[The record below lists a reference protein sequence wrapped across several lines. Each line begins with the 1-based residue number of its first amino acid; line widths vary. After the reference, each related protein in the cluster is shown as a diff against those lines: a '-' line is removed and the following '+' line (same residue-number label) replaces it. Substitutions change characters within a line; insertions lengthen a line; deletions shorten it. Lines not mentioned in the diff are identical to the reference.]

1 MLTELVES
9 RPQHDS
15 LKRRG
20 SFFIITLAA
29 YTFIIMLAGVASI
42 YAYDVH
48 LDAEN
53 REHVEML
60 IFPPL
65 APDPE
70 VRPQPRTTLAAHTP
84 AATLP
89 ITRIATRTDTI
100 TSTADPMN
108 PPMTTSTA
116 RVTVPSIPLNG
127 TFKIGDTNTGGVPL
141 IPSGVGD
148 PNSDRTATGGDGI
161 GNKRSQI
168 PPPLPPVKLA
178 ATAPK
183 LTPEKPAAPRRV
195 SDGVLKG
202 MALDLPQPSYDRTAR
217 SLRISDTIAV
227 QIVIDKQGR
236 VTSAHAVGGHALL
249 RASAVRAA
257 LRARFKPTLLS
268 GEPVSVQGI
277 INYRFKLE
285 G

>member
-9 RPQHDS
+9 RPQHNS

-20 SFFIITLAA
+20 SFFAVTLAA
-29 YTFIIMLAGVASI
+29 YTLIIMLAGVASI
-42 YAYDVH
+42 YAYDAH

-65 APDPE
+65 APEPE
-70 VRPQPRTTLAAHTP
+70 LRPQPRATLAAHTP
-84 AATLP
+84 ATTLP
-89 ITRIATRTDTI
+89 ITRTATRTAAI
-100 TSTADPMN
+100 TSTSDPMN
-108 PPMTTSTA
+108 PPTTVSA
-116 RVTVPSIPLNG
+116 ERVTVPSIPTNG
-127 TFKIGDTNTGGVPL
+127 AFRISDTNTNGVPL

-148 PNSDRTATGGDGI
+148 PNSDRTATGGHGI
-161 GNKRSQI
+161 GNKRPQI
-168 PPPLPPVKLA
+168 PPPPPVKLA
-178 ATAPK
+178 ATTPK
-183 LTPEKPAAPRRV
+183 IEKPAAPRRV
-195 SDGVLKG
+195 SDGVLRG
-202 MALDLPQPSYDRTAR
+202 MALDLPQPSYDATAR
-217 SLRISDTIAV
+217 SLRISDTVAV

-236 VTSAHAVGGHALL
+236 VTSAHAIGGHALL
-249 RASAVRAA
+249 RTSAVRAA